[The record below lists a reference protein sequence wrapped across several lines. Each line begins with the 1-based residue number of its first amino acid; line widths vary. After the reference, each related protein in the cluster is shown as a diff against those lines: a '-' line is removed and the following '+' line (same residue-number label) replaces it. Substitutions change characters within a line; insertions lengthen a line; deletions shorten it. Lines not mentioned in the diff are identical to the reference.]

1 MLKNKLDVDHR
12 IFHYQQKNILNWE
25 ISYHDRQLE
34 ILSVHQQDLLKRK
47 FDLQKKTISILP
59 KALDNVAANIP
70 ANQKKI
76 NLLKMKIIAT
86 NQL

>member
-1 MLKNKLDVDHR
+1 MLKNKLDVDHL
-12 IFHYQQKNILNWE
+12 IFHYQQKNILNGE

-47 FDLQKKTISILP
+47 FDLQKKTILNLP

-70 ANQKKI
+70 ANRK
-76 NLLKMKIIAT
+76 
-86 NQL
+86 